1 MLTHAYYFV
10 EGTMTQNSH
19 PGGEDIEEQ
28 FKLVRD
34 DVARLAR
41 LIRQIGETKSTEARD
56 AALAEEAGR
65 SIPERARAFSSAS
78 WPVADWI
85 KKSCSAI

>member
-41 LIRQIGETKSTEARD
+41 LIRQIGETKSTE
-56 AALAEEAGR
+56 GR
-65 SIPERARAFSSAS
+65 ASSRIATN
-78 WPVADWI
+78 ADWI